1 LESNKIKIFKGIQ
14 QAGRTDANVSAK
26 ENILYINSKDVIDF
40 FKLDFQK
47 ILIFSGLFLLTY
59 INVFF

>member
-1 LESNKIKIFKGIQ
+1 MI
-14 QAGRTDANVSAK
+14 
-26 ENILYINSKDVIDF
+26 IDF

-59 INVFF
+59 INAFF